1 MRISDWSSDVCSS
14 DLALR
19 AAEAHDLSLHH
30 GHILA
35 PTEDAPEELKD
46 LEYLLAATDDDAF
59 NALVCTR
66 FAPNIGQQRVFQ
78 TPLAHGTGDQLDF
91 GREWRGRIR
100 PGGAWWGKEGGM
112 RWR

>member
-1 MRISDWSSDVCSS
+1 MICPLARYLKLASATRPGLVIVGANAWTTALARTLR
-14 DLALR
+14 DLGTPVLINDHSADALR

-66 FAPNIGQQRVFQ
+66 FEIGRAPV
-78 TPLAHGTGDQLDF
+78 
-91 GREWRGRIR
+91 
-100 PGGAWWGKEGGM
+100 
-112 RWR
+112 